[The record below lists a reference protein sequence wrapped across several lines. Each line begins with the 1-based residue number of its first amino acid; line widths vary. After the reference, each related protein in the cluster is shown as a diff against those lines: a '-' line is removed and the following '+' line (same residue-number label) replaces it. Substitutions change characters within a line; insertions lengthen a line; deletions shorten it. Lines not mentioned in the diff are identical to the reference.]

1 MFFLALFSFALAAE
15 DDISSKYSYSA
26 IVSNEI
32 GRGDD
37 YQLYWSVD
45 KEKETISFAVRV
57 RTTGWVGLGISPTGD
72 MVNSD
77 VVIGWGRP
85 CFMQVYVF
93 IPYYYGFTR
102 LQCFPSSRSIFPFFI
117 NAAISPKPKELQT
130 RDTHFWNQQ
139 GFLHLYVWLLSHHV
153 IVTLKLI

>member
-1 MFFLALFSFALAAE
+1 MESRCKTFCVFLALFSFALAAE
-15 DDISSKYSYSA
+15 DDISSKYSFSA

-77 VVIGWGRP
+77 VVIGWVTDSGEAMLHASLR
-85 CFMQVYVF
+85 F
-93 IPYYYGFTR
+93 IPYY
-102 LQCFPSSRSIFPFFI
+102 L
-117 NAAISPKPKELQT
+117 
-130 RDTHFWNQQ
+130 
-139 GFLHLYVWLLSHHV
+139 WLLWFYQASYDIHNARISV
-153 IVTLKLI
+153 

>member
-1 MFFLALFSFALAAE
+1 MESRCKTFCVFLALFSFALAAE
-15 DDISSKYSYSA
+15 DDISSKYSFSA
-26 IVSNEI
+26 IVSSEI

-77 VVIGWGRP
+77 VVIGWVTDSGEA
-85 CFMQVYVF
+85 M
-93 IPYYYGFTR
+93 
-102 LQCFPSSRSIFPFFI
+102 
-117 NAAISPKPKELQT
+117 
-130 RDTHFWNQQ
+130 
-139 GFLHLYVWLLSHHV
+139 LHASLRFYTILLV
-153 IVTLKLI
+153 VTMVLPG